1 MNLND
6 KIDALSPPPPPPAS
20 PASPLS
26 DINEYETRARFL
38 GEKCA
43 GVRQVCCVYS
53 QFNLKG

>member
-6 KIDALSPPPPPPAS
+6 KIDALSPPPPP